1 MASGAERPTMHIGQL
16 AEETGMSQR
25 TLRHYDDVG
34 VLKPSG
40 RTVGGFR
47 IYTGDDLARL
57 VLIRRMKPLGYSLE
71 EMRQLLATIDEL
83 QSGCADDARVRTSL
97 AEFIDEAAERR
108 ERLRRQLDM
117 ADEFIDLLRR
127 Q

>member
-1 MASGAERPTMHIGQL
+1 MAAGAEGPTMHIGEL
-16 AEETGMSQR
+16 AEATGMSQR

-34 VLKPSG
+34 ILKPSG
-40 RTVGGFR
+40 RSDGGFR
-47 IYTGDDLARL
+47 IYTRDDLARL
-57 VLIRRMKPLGYSLE
+57 LLIRRMKPLGYSLE
-71 EMRQLLATIDEL
+71 EMRELLATIDEL
-83 QSGCADDARVRTSL
+83 QAGSADDGGVRADL
-97 AEFIDEAAERR
+97 GRFIDEALERR